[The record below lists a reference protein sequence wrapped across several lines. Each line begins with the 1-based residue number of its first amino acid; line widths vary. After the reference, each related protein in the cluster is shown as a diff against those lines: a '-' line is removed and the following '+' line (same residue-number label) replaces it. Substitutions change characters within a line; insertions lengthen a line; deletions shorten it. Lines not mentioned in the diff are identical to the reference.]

1 MLAKQWPLNIVTSD
15 QRVRFMAGSRENPY
29 SYFNA
34 NVSGI
39 RPEDYWNIATAQPFT
54 APQYGVDT
62 GTGKRDTKKVSEALA
77 VNPFGTGE
85 ELYQFGQ
92 PPSYT
97 VGDLPEGADPYMK
110 YADKLSKK
118 LFESEAKQQLLGL
131 GSGLAFSAASLPFA
145 ERLRNV
151 DYQLGLQADVNS
163 PTRIAARDAS
173 RQQQAIGA
181 KNAEADYLRA
191 LAAVRQGAV
200 AGVNVN
206 VQ

>member
-1 MLAKQWPLNIVTSD
+1 
-15 QRVRFMAGSRENPY
+15 MAGSRENPY
-29 SYFNA
+29 PYFNP

-39 RPEDYWNIATAQPFT
+39 RPEDYWNVATAQPFT
-54 APQYGVDT
+54 APQYGIDT
-62 GTGKRDTKKVSEALA
+62 GTGKRDTKRVSEALA

-85 ELYQFGQ
+85 EVYQFGQ

-97 VGDLPEGADPYMK
+97 VGDLPEGADPYMR

-118 LFESEAKQQLLGL
+118 LLESEAKQQLLGL

-151 DYQLGLQADVNS
+151 DYQLGLQADIDS

-200 AGVNVN
+200 AGINVN
-206 VQ
+206 VS